1 MTVPEIT
8 PQSSIDALTGRLIAD
23 FAERRA
29 LRAGS
34 FIVTIYGD
42 VVLPRGGSLWIGN
55 VIETCGLVGISET
68 LARTAVSRLV
78 EAGRLAGVRE
88 GRRSFYRLTES
99 AAAEFET
106 AARVLHA
113 PQDVSEAEWTLVVL
127 SGEGRAAAQE
137 ALLRRGFGAAAPGLA
152 VKPGDAAAEARSALP
167 TSAEAVIFRGAPE
180 TNGAPLAGFVAGA
193 WDLPA
198 LAERYAGFV
207 ARFMPVAGALD
218 TGAAPTSATSLALR
232 LLLVHDFRAIAL
244 RDPGLPPE
252 TLPASWPGAAARALF
267 RRLYDRLT
275 PAAEAFVAREFVAL
289 DGPLGPPTGGPAA
302 SLLTG

>member
-1 MTVPEIT
+1 MTAPVPT
-8 PQSSIDALTGRLIAD
+8 PPPAIDALVARLIAD
-23 FAERRA
+23 FVERRA

-55 VIETCGLVGISET
+55 VIETCALVGISET

-88 GRRSFYRLTES
+88 GRRSFYRLTE
-99 AAAEFET
+99 AAATEFEA

-113 PQDVSEAEWTLVVL
+113 SGPGPGADWTLVVL
-127 SGEGRAAAQE
+127 SGETRAAALE
-137 ALLRRGFGAAAPGLA
+137 ALGRRGFGTAAPGLA

-167 TSAEAVIFRGAPE
+167 AGVDAVVFRGAPQ
-180 TNGAPLAGFVAGA
+180 TQGAPLASFAAGA

-198 LAERYAGFV
+198 LAERYDGFL
-207 ARFMPVAGALD
+207 ARFAPLAEALAA
-218 TGAAPTSATSLALR
+218 GAAPAPAESLALR

-244 RDPGLPPE
+244 RDPGLPADV
-252 TLPASWPGAAARALF
+252 LPARWPGVAARALF
-267 RRLYDRLT
+267 RRLYERLT
-275 PAAEAFVAREFVAL
+275 PTAEAFVSKNFVAL
-289 DGPLGPPTGGPAA
+289 DGPLGPPTSGPAA